1 MYSRL
6 VISDDQMSPVDAR
19 RVILIDGQTDASE
32 GIAGE
37 MEFGFYLL
45 LVSIFAIFALLGWTA
60 FMTRRKG
67 MEDDLIVDDSRPNLS
82 VNEDV
87 N

>member
-1 MYSRL
+1 
-6 VISDDQMSPVDAR
+6 MSPVDAR
-19 RVILIDGQTDASE
+19 RVILIDGQTDTSE
-32 GIAGE
+32 SIAGE
-37 MEFGFYLL
+37 MRFGYYLF

-60 FMTRRKG
+60 FMTRRKS
-67 MEDDLIVDDSRPNLS
+67 MKDDLIVDDSRPNLS